1 MGEQKHAITVSE
13 VEKGDTE
20 TPVQYTTPVS
30 PLKENEITRIPTEA
44 TLHPKKA
51 ISPQSTYHIY
61 EETPLDKCISPV
73 IDPKRERWSGPSLKE
88 QKIKRLQK
96 KERES
101 SGLPPVEPDDAAFY
115 MHQPYL
121 SFHLPPQVL
130 YMGNSKYTAKPAVIM
145 HEGCFWKKYTLQL
158 GPSISQPGVIDP
170 RGVVAWRHNGG
181 DKKAL
186 KADRHK
192 LKGYKVRGWRLWG
205 ETGKAYVH
213 AVKANRV
220 AGKGPDPDVFDSKSV
235 NPAVA
240 EEVVCLRWMSP
251 LSRHTRCYHFRYM
264 GIDFYWKGTASV
276 RESRACGLLL
286 RFNHLKLV
294 ARLPIVDDKKHEEDE
309 LCLGR
314 YTCSIA
320 CKKSGTLEFFDA
332 TILHLID
339 EYGPSML
346 DLGSVEE
353 QSEGDAEAER
363 ALRLRKSRLYQV
375 FVATA
380 MCMIKSEKE
389 KRHTLMEL
397 ILGVAEGGGG
407 AA

>member
-1 MGEQKHAITVSE
+1 M
-13 VEKGDTE
+13 
-20 TPVQYTTPVS
+20 S
-30 PLKENEITRIPTEA
+30 PLDRNEITRIPTEA
-44 TLHPKKA
+44 TIQPEKA
-51 ISPQSTYHIY
+51 ITPQSTYHIY
-61 EETPLDKCISPV
+61 EENPLDKCISLV
-73 IDPKRERWSGPSLKE
+73 VDPKREKWLGPSPKE

-96 KERES
+96 RERKN
-101 SGLPPVEPDDAAFY
+101 SGLPPIEPDDTAFY
-115 MHQPYL
+115 IHQPYL
-121 SFHLPPQVL
+121 SFHLPPRVL
-130 YMGNSKYTAKPAVIM
+130 YTGSSKYTAKPAVLI

-170 RGVVAWRHNGG
+170 RGVVSWRHNGG
-181 DKKAL
+181 DKKAR
-186 KADRHK
+186 KADNHK

-205 ETGKAYVH
+205 ETGKGYVH

-220 AGKGPDPDVFDSKSV
+220 AGKGPDPDVFDSKSKK
-235 NPAVA
+235 PAVA
-240 EEVVCLRWMSP
+240 EEVVYLRWMSP
-251 LSRHTRCYHFRYM
+251 LSRHTRCYHFHYM

-294 ARLPIVDDKKHEEDE
+294 ARLPIVDIKKREEDE
-309 LCLGR
+309 LRLGR

-332 TILHLID
+332 AILHLID
-339 EYGPSML
+339 EYVPSML
-346 DLGSVEE
+346 DLSSDEEISEEDVET
-353 QSEGDAEAER
+353 ER
-363 ALRLRKSRLYQV
+363 VLRLRKSRLYQV

-389 KRHTLMEL
+389 KRHKLMEL
-397 ILGVAEGGGG
+397 ILNAAEGGGG